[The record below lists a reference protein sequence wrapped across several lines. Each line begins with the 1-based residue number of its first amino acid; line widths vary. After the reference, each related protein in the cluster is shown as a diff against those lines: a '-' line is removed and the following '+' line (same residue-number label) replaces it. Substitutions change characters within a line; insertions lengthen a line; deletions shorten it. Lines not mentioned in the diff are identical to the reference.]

1 MSIICI
7 GMSLVC
13 KIYLLWHTRIY
24 FDMNY
29 FIMTYFDNQ
38 KVITEKKGKKEKE
51 KEGKVMK
58 IMRTIVKYCLI
69 LTILL

>member
-1 MSIICI
+1 
-7 GMSLVC
+7 
-13 KIYLLWHTRIY
+13 
-24 FDMNY
+24 MNY

-38 KVITEKKGKKEKE
+38 RVITEKKGKKEKE